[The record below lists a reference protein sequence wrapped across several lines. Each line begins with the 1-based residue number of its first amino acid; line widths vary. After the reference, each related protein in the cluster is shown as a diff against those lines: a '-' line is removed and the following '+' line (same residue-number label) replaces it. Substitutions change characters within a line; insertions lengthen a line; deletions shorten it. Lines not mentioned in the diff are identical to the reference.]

1 MSDDDEDYNSSDE
14 SNNSEDEGAFNKTKL
29 NTIKKPTSTGIVGRG
44 GGATGGGPKVLTLE
58 DVDDDTNEFQRPD
71 FTDFEEGEGEDEDED
86 DEIEGEYDDDP
97 NYDKRNKKQNNN
109 KKSKNLRRSDS
120 EDALAKSNKSKKQKK
135 KRQIGICVT
144 NTKYECVRRVGR
156 KLGFREV
163 EENEDWT
170 LFWTDTS
177 VSIDRVNQMKRWQK
191 INHYP
196 GMSEICRKDFL
207 TRNMNRMAK
216 LYPKDYTFYPKAWCL
231 PAE

>member
-1 MSDDDEDYNSSDE
+1 MSDDDDDYQSSE
-14 SNNSEDEGAFNKTKL
+14 ESEDEVAFTSQNKNEHAATNNNRTKKSSQASEGA
-29 NTIKKPTSTGIVGRG
+29 GVGG
-44 GGATGGGPKVLTLE
+44 SGVLTLE
-58 DVDDDTNEFQRPD
+58 DNEEDSNEFQRPD
-71 FTDFEEGEGEDEDED
+71 LLDDYDEGEGEEDDDDDDEIDGEDEDED
-86 DEIEGEYDDDP
+86 D
-97 NYDKRNKKQNNN
+97 KRPKHK
-109 KKSKNLRRSDS
+109 KKSNRLLRRSDS
-120 EDALAKSNKSKKQKK
+120 EDTTAAKKKK
-135 KRQIGICVT
+135 KRKKQIGICVT
-144 NTKYECVRRVGR
+144 NTKYECVRRVAR

-163 EENEDWT
+163 EEQEDWA

>member
-1 MSDDDEDYNSSDE
+1 M
-14 SNNSEDEGAFNKTKL
+14 
-29 NTIKKPTSTGIVGRG
+29 
-44 GGATGGGPKVLTLE
+44 TLE

-97 NYDKRNKKQNNN
+97 KYYKRNKKQNNN

-120 EDALAKSNKSKKQKK
+120 EDALAKSNKKKQKK